1 MEYQHRTGNGGKSA
15 GAQVSAGQAEPP
27 NPSQDGVVVVIPAFN
42 EERFIASVVFQARP
56 FADEVVVV
64 DDGSTD
70 RTAEL
75 AEAAG
80 ATVLRL
86 DANAGK
92 AAALNAGFAY
102 AKTLDPSVVVC
113 LDGDAQHEPAEI
125 PTLVKPIVTGDADV
139 VIGSRFLNTHSRIP
153 GWRKVGQHTLT
164 AMTNGMS
171 GTSVTD
177 SQSGFRAFSPAA
189 VRSLRFT
196 SSGLSVESEMQFLF
210 EPAGLRV
217 TEVPIS
223 VRYQDGAKRNPVVHG
238 MQVIDAMV
246 SLVARRR
253 PLLFFTGPGV
263 ALALVGT
270 MFGVQ
275 VASVMSRTGNL
286 MVGTAML
293 TVLLLLVGLLLG
305 VTGIILHSFGH
316 LVGRL
321 RDEVHDV
328 LRASREDAPSRTRS
342 YETGMRRAGVGTSK

>member
-1 MEYQHRTGNGGKSA
+1 MEYQRRTGNGGQAAAASMSA
-15 GAQVSAGQAEPP
+15 EKADPP
-27 NPSQDGVVVVIPAFN
+27 DTTDDGVVVVIPAFN
-42 EERFIASVVFQARP
+42 EERFIASVVFQTRP

-125 PTLVKPIVTGDADV
+125 PALVVPIVKGEADV
-139 VIGSRFLNTHSRIP
+139 VIGSRFLNTRSRIP

-171 GTSVTD
+171 GTNVTD

-238 MQVIDAMV
+238 MQVVDAMV
-246 SLVARRR
+246 SMVARRR
-253 PLLFFTGPGV
+253 PLLFFTMPGV
-263 ALALVGT
+263 VIALIGT
-270 MFGVQ
+270 LFGVQ
-275 VASVMSRTGNL
+275 VAVVENRTGNL
-286 MVGTAML
+286 LLGTAMF

-305 VTGIILHSFGH
+305 VTGIILHSVGH
-316 LVGRL
+316 FVGRL
-321 RDEVHDV
+321 RDEMQDAVRTVRD
-328 LRASREDAPSRTRS
+328 DAPTDPGGTST
-342 YETGMRRAGVGTSK
+342 TGQRAGVGIAR

>member
-1 MEYQHRTGNGGKSA
+1 MQSRALGVLPDPPTEDSSGTR
-15 GAQVSAGQAEPP
+15 GAVETKKTQVIAI
-27 NPSQDGVVVVIPAFN
+27 VPAFN
-42 EERFIASVVFQARP
+42 EERFIASVVFQTRP
-56 FADEVVVV
+56 FANEVVVV

-86 DANAGK
+86 DVNAGK

-102 AKTLDPSVVVC
+102 AKAQDPDVVVC
-113 LDGDAQHEPAEI
+113 LDGDSQHEPSEI
-125 PTLVKPIVTGDADV
+125 PALVSPVLDGDADV
-139 VIGSRFLNTHSRIP
+139 VIGSRFLSTRSPIP
-153 GWRKVGQHTLT
+153 AWRKVGQHTLT

-171 GTSVTD
+171 GTNVTD
-177 SQSGFRAFSPAA
+177 SQSGFRAFSPTA
-189 VRSLRFT
+189 VRSLRFA

-217 TEVPIS
+217 AEVPIS
-223 VRYQDGAKRNPVVHG
+223 VRYQDGPKRNPVVHG

-270 MFGVQ
+270 MFGVR
-275 VASVMSRTGNL
+275 VASVMSRTGDL
-286 MVGTAML
+286 LVGTAML
-293 TVLLLLVGLLLG
+293 TVLLLVVGLLLG
-305 VTGIILHSFGH
+305 VTGIILHSVGH
-316 LVGRL
+316 LIGRL
-321 RDEVHDV
+321 RDEVRDV
-328 LRASREDAPSRTRS
+328 VRAARDDAHGLARVQGTST
-342 YETGMRRAGVGTSK
+342 AGVGVGTQR